1 MANKQDTTPRA
12 SLQAIL
18 QQDED
23 WAREMIRRT
32 VQEVL
37 EQEMTE
43 LLGAGKSER
52 TSSRSGYRAGYYER
66 SLVTRVGSIE
76 LGVPQDRE
84 GRFSTSVFER
94 YQRSEKALVAAL
106 AEMYFQGVSRRKVK
120 AVTEELCGHSVS
132 AGTISNLVKKLDASL
147 EAFAGRRLEEPYPYV
162 ILDARYEKVRAE
174 GMSQSRAAR
183 GVVFHSD
190 RGCQYTALAFSQRCA
205 EAGIQQSMGRVGSC
219 FDNAMA
225 ESLFATVECELLQRT
240 PFESRQQAQG
250 EIFKFLEGFYNRRRR
265 HSALGYLSPVEF
277 ERAWSAAQPPAP

>member
-66 SLVTRVGSIE
+66 TLVTRVGSIE
-76 LGVPQDRE
+76 LRVPQDRE

-147 EAFAGRRLEEPYPYV
+147 AAFAGRRLEEPYPYV